1 MRKVLQVVLLEEQ
14 RVEQRV
20 ELLEVR
26 QEEQRVE
33 LQERNPAHLGE

>member
-20 ELLEVR
+20 ELLEVQ